1 MGEFMDLFLKF
12 FAGPLIAAA
21 LTTFFVMFK
30 ENKSEKKKHLQNI
43 TFEQLTKVYN
53 KLFILYYKY
62 DHVLEITKVEEVYDV
77 TPDGKEQTYIV
88 PSIDNFDTWDKVIK
102 EVEDIVYPNI
112 HLLMR
117 KDVHLWNEFLDYSL
131 KESERDYEIIEPYL
145 KFKKFFK
152 EITLSYIK
160 LYNVYHMEIKSVKR
174 ANLVRE
180 EVFCERHSDHD
191 FDKWFYNHNYFGI
204 IQALF
209 K

>member
-1 MGEFMDLFLKF
+1 M
-12 FAGPLIAAA
+12 
-21 LTTFFVMFK
+21 
-30 ENKSEKKKHLQNI
+30 
-43 TFEQLTKVYN
+43 
-53 KLFILYYKY
+53 FILYYKY
-62 DHVLEITKVEEVYDV
+62 DHVLEITEVEEVYDV
-77 TPDGKEQTYIV
+77 TPDGKEHTYIV

-160 LYNVYHMEIKSVKR
+160 LYNVYHMEIKSVKS